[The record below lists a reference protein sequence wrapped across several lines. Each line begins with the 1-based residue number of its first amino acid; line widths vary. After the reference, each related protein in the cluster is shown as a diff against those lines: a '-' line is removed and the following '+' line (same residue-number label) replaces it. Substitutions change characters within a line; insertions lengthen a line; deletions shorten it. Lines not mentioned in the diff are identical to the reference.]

1 MADTDKFRND
11 WAAKDFYQ
19 VLGVAQ
25 DASVTEIKTAYRKLA
40 RANHPDSNPGN
51 DAKHEKFKSVAEAYD

>member
-11 WAAKDFYQ
+11 WAAKDFYK

-25 DASVTEIKTAYRKLA
+25 DASATEIKTAYRKLA
-40 RANHPDSNPGN
+40 RANHPDSNPGLSLI
-51 DAKHEKFKSVAEAYD
+51 HI